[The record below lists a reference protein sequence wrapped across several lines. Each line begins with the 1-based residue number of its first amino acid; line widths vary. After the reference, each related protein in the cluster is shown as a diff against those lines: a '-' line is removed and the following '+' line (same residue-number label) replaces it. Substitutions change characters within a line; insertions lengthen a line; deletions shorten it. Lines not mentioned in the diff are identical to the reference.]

1 MKAVI
6 QQKREEEKKLVE
18 NPHEEEVYFDCKV
31 LDKLEAK
38 LVFDKVVEK
47 PPQQVDQQFDLLD
60 FISKSDFSSLNNND
74 KSGAAGGVFV
84 PMQPQQPQKSAFDM
98 FDQDDDDI
106 DDPVSGRGVPVSQ
119 FFDNQMKNEPTKPQA
134 DLMDIFSVSQ
144 QQHQPQHQTY

>member
-1 MKAVI
+1 M
-6 QQKREEEKKLVE
+6 E

-31 LDKLEAK
+31 LDKLDPK
-38 LVFDKVVEK
+38 MVFDKVVEK

-74 KSGAAGGVFV
+74 KSGAVGGIFEPV
-84 PMQPQQPQKSAFDM
+84 QHQQPQKSTFDM

-119 FFDNQMKNEPTKPQA
+119 FFDNQKKSEPMKPQA

-144 QQHQPQHQTY
+144 PQH